1 MTCVFE
7 CFQSNCHIL
16 KKLHEF
22 LCIMGAFFGEYNFI
36 INFVGYGLMTK
47 SHGVRCTFEEVG
59 GESKMSKDECEF

>member
-1 MTCVFE
+1 
-7 CFQSNCHIL
+7 
-16 KKLHEF
+16 
-22 LCIMGAFFGEYNFI
+22 MGAFFGEYNFI